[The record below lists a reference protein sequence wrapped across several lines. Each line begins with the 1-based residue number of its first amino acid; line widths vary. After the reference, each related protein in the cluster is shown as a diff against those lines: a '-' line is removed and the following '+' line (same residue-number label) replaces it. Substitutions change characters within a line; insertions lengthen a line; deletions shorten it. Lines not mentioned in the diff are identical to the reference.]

1 MMDLDVRQQGFG
13 IPLVVSAPS
22 GGGKTTLCHKLR
34 ERLGSVTFSISHTTR
49 APRGKERDG
58 VDYHFVDD
66 ATFDEMIANGD
77 FLEWA
82 EVHGNRYGSSVK
94 EASAQ
99 LDSGVDVLFDIDIQ
113 GGYQIAERIAETEL
127 VFIVP
132 PSLVTLEE
140 RLRGRSTDSDEVI
153 ARRMDAARE
162 EIQGAAEYHYW
173 IINDD
178 IDEALQELEAVLLAA
193 RLRRV
198 DKQSLRKKVLG

>member
-1 MMDLDVRQQGFG
+1 MDLDVRQRGFG

-34 ERLGSVTFSISHTTR
+34 ERLGSVTFSVSHTTR
-49 APRGKERDG
+49 APRGSERDG

-66 ATFDEMIANGD
+66 ATFDDMIAKGD

-82 EVHGNRYGSSVK
+82 EVHGNRYGSSIK

-99 LDSGVDVLFDIDIQ
+99 LESGMDVLFDIDIQ
-113 GGYQIAERIAETEL
+113 GGYQVAKRIAETQL

-132 PSLVTLEE
+132 PSMATLEE

-153 ARRMDAARE
+153 TRRLEAARE
-162 EIQGAAEYHYW
+162 EIGGAGGYHYW

-178 IDEALQELEAVLLAA
+178 IDAALQELEAVLLAA

-198 DKQSLRKKVLG
+198 DKHHLQAEVLG